1 MNRIVILGRG
11 GAGKSTLAAHL
22 GAALALPVI
31 ELDKHFWAPD
41 LTPTP
46 NDRWAQIQRRLTS
59 EQQWII
65 DGDLGPYDVL
75 DVRLQAADTVIVL
88 DFPLWRC
95 AWRALRRSRE
105 NLAFWRWLLT
115 YRRRSLP
122 AVMAA
127 IAEYADH
134 AELRLLRTPDAVKQ
148 LLTQANATGPPDQA
162 R

>member
-31 ELDKHFWAPD
+31 ELDKHFWAPG

-46 NDRWAQIQRRLTS
+46 T
-59 EQQWII
+59 EQWIRIQHQLISGKQWVI

-75 DVRLQAADTVIVL
+75 TARLQAADTVIVL
-88 DFPLWRC
+88 DFPLWLC

-105 NLAFWRWLLT
+105 NLAFWRWLIT
-115 YRRRSLP
+115 YRRHSLP
-122 AVMAA
+122 TVMAA
-127 IAEYADH
+127 IATH
-134 AELRLLRTPDAVKQ
+134 AGHAQLHVLHHPRAAERLLSHATTTTRPDPA
-148 LLTQANATGPPDQA
+148 P
-162 R
+162 